1 MRVDLQQILEGCRKN
16 DRRSQKELY
25 SLFYSVS
32 MGICLRFANNRDDAV
47 MILNDGFY
55 KIFTRLDTYDP
66 QFPFAA
72 WMKRIMT
79 NTAIDHYRSSLRFQT
94 VQLEAVEE
102 EEIQFNLENLHY
114 QDLMDMI
121 HTLSPA
127 YRTVFLLFALEGY
140 SHEEIAEVLK
150 ISVGT
155 SKSNL
160 FKARSKLMKMINK
173 TESPIKKNL

>member
-1 MRVDLQQILEGCRKN
+1 M
-16 DRRSQKELY
+16 
-25 SLFYSVS
+25 
-32 MGICLRFANNRDDAV
+32 
-47 MILNDGFY
+47 
-55 KIFTRLDTYDP
+55 
-66 QFPFAA
+66 
-72 WMKRIMT
+72 
-79 NTAIDHYRSSLRFQT
+79 
-94 VQLEAVEE
+94 EE